1 MAYTT
6 INDPTDYF
14 NIVLYTGNASTPTN
28 ITGVGFQPD
37 WVWIKNRSASENHIL
52 ADAVRGANKL
62 LESNTADA
70 ELSDSNYIKAFQS
83 DGFQIG
89 SEGAVNGNSN
99 GIVSWNWK
107 ANGQGSSN
115 TNGSIN
121 TTYTSANT
129 TAGFSI
135 VAFTGTGSNATVG
148 HGLGVTP
155 SMIIVKNLSVTQEW
169 AVYHASLGATKYLE
183 LNLTAASGTA
193 SNRWNNTSPT
203 NSVFSVGSDASVN
216 GSSNNII
223 AYCFAEKQGY
233 SKFGTYTGNGNA
245 DGTFVYTGFRVG
257 WLMIKN
263 TSTGS
268 TKWTICDSK
277 RDGFNDNNHRL
288 FASEAEAESTSNPW
302 EMYSNGFKMTTTGS
316 FVNASGSNYIY
327 MAFAEHPFTSSTGTP
342 VTAR

>member
-183 LNLTAASGTA
+183 LNLTGASGTA

-233 SKFGTYTGNGNA
+233 SKFGSYAGNNNA
-245 DGTFVYTGFRVG
+245 D
-257 WLMIKN
+257 
-263 TSTGS
+263 
-268 TKWTICDSK
+268 
-277 RDGFNDNNHRL
+277 
-288 FASEAEAESTSNPW
+288 
-302 EMYSNGFKMTTTGS
+302 
-316 FVNASGSNYIY
+316 
-327 MAFAEHPFTSSTGTP
+327 HPFTSSTGTP